1 MRAHP
6 FLNPIEAAIFR
17 WLIRSPRVGFI
28 CVKEHNATVTWVLHD
43 ETDQVPLGAAKEE
56 DISIDD
62 EPDSMKLER
71 IYHQPDADR

>member
-17 WLIRSPRVGFI
+17 WLIRSPRIGLI
-28 CVKEHNATVTWVLHD
+28 CVKQHNATVTWVLHD
-43 ETDQVPLGAAKEE
+43 ETDQVSLGKAPEP
-56 DISIDD
+56 DVSIDD
-62 EPDSMKLER
+62 EPDSLKLER